1 MYPTYGVITLAMG
14 LLLSG
19 VFFVTQ
25 MSSKTKNVSVEFALG
40 LAASVAL
47 GISTLFIMLS
57 FGLYV

>member
-1 MYPTYGVITLAMG
+1 MYPVYGVATLGIG

-25 MSSKTKNVSVEFALG
+25 MSSKTKSISIELGLG